1 MRDKTDQ
8 IIKAAINVFIKKGF
22 LQSTTQEIAK
32 EADVAE
38 VTLYRK
44 FSTKQNLFETVIKK
58 SLENH
63 FKTRIFKLAEE
74 ETGRFFEEILDERL
88 EVISK
93 NHQLI
98 KMLVSE
104 SMMGNLTGDLDFPSV
119 IYNGLKAGIQ
129 LHFEKQNI
137 AANPGIFAHQIT
149 GILVSNVLFV
159 KETPYY
165 KLAKEEKQKILDH
178 YTTSLMANL

>member
-63 FKTRIFKLAEE
+63 FKTRISKLAEE

-104 SMMGNLTGDLDFPSV
+104 SLMGNLTGDLDFPNV

-137 AANPGIFAHQIT
+137 VADPGIFAHQIT

-159 KETPYY
+159 NETPYY
-165 KLAKEEKQKILDH
+165 KLEKEEKQKILDH
-178 YTTSLMANL
+178 YTTSLKANL